1 MKYKLID
8 GSTFIIAG
16 VATYTTQEK
25 VTPPNDSTQE
35 KKSAS
40 NEPHKTVKMRF
51 DFDLPN
57 FTFDI
62 DKEAIKRDALRAKEA
77 AMKFKDEAI
86 RFKDEAMKRKE
97 KMDQDKVQKAKSSED
112 FHVEDHS
119 SVDNTY
125 NKEGS
130 TIQGNQ
136 AEEESTINSNQTEE
150 ESKENN
156 PNSNNNANTSGVDD
170 FSKYMNEFGKYMS
183 AFGDTMG
190 EYGKNFGKTLDGLF
204 TKDWVN
210 SMETTFK
217 DTFGKN
223 LDGLFTKDWVSSME
237 NTFKDLF
244 GEDIDR
250 HWSGNFTPSDYK
262 TWQQEALFNELY
274 ENNPSLRDAD
284 LAPDVYYEVQGY
296 DLGTKMNEQLSF
308 IGCQVKSSKGL
319 PYSVVTHRSSPEQWL
334 VVKLTEEEFNA
345 DWMKVIE
352 TLDVIKDYSQ
362 YPYFILRHFKH
373 ADQQQD
379 SLYKIYIPLKDAR

>member
-16 VATYTTQEK
+16 VASYNTQK
-25 VTPPNDSTQE
+25 KLTPSTDSTQH
-35 KKSAS
+35 KQSS
-40 NEPHKTVKMRF
+40 SPHKTVKMKF

-62 DKEAIKRDALRAKEA
+62 DKEAIKRDAQRAKEA
-77 AMKFKDEAI
+77 ALKFKEEAI
-86 RFKDEAMKRKE
+86 RFKEEAMKRKE
-97 KMDQDKVQKAKSSED
+97 KMDFEEAQKAASSDRTYADNE
-112 FHVEDHS
+112 S
-119 SVDNTY
+119 TVDN
-125 NKEGS
+125 S
-130 TIQGNQ
+130 HF
-136 AEEESTINSNQTEE
+136 EEESTLHNSQAEE
-150 ESKENN
+150 NSDDSNSDNN
-156 PNSNNNANTSGVDD
+156 NNNSNNNSSNNNSSSNNNGASHNSSTPGMDE

-183 AFGDTMG
+183 AFGNTMG
-190 EYGKNFGKTLDGLF
+190 EYGKNFGKSMQSFGKNFDGLF
-204 TKDWVN
+204 TKDWV
-210 SMETTFK
+210 
-217 DTFGKN
+217 D
-223 LDGLFTKDWVSSME
+223 SME

-250 HWSGNFTPSDYK
+250 HWSGNFTPNDYE

-274 ENNPSLRDAD
+274 ENNPTLRDAD
-284 LAPDVYYEVQGY
+284 LAPDIYYEVQGY

-308 IGCQVKSSKGL
+308 IGCQVKSTKDL

-334 VVKLTEEEFNA
+334 VVKLTEDEFNA

-352 TLDVIKDYSQ
+352 SLDLIKDYYQ